1 MLSKHQPIGIFDSGI
16 GGLTVAH
23 AVAQHLP
30 HEDIIYIGDTAHL
43 PYGDKSAEMIRHYVR
58 AIADQLLA
66 KGCKL
71 LLVACNSATAA
82 AYEDLQAYLAGR
94 AQLLGVIDPVVD
106 YLVQHHA
113 SQRIG
118 LIGTHQTVNSGVFA
132 QKLKACLPQVHF
144 TALATPLLVP
154 VIEEGFHDHCELVDA
169 VLKAYLGDS
178 ALQDVDVLVLGC
190 THYPVI
196 KARLRAYYNDRV
208 TLIDAADITA
218 KALAVHLQQADLLNL
233 QPVSGTREFWVSD
246 LTQAFARQAQGF
258 FGQAI
263 PLQLLS

>member
-1 MLSKHQPIGIFDSGI
+1 MPSKHQPIGIFDSGI

-30 HEDIIYIGDTAHL
+30 HEDIIYLGDTAHL
-43 PYGDKSAEMIRHYVR
+43 PYGDKSAETIRHYVR

-94 AQLLGVIDPVVD
+94 AHLLGVIDPVVD
-106 YLVQHHA
+106 YLVQYHA

-132 QKLKACLPQVHF
+132 YKLRDRVPEVHF

-154 VIEEGFHDHCELVDA
+154 VIEEGFYDHCELVDA
-169 VLKAYLGDS
+169 VLAAYLGES
-178 ALQDVDVLVLGC
+178 VLQDIDVLVLGC

-196 KARLRAYYNDRV
+196 KARLRAYYGDRV
-208 TLIDAADITA
+208 SLIDAADITA
-218 KALAVHLQQADLLNL
+218 KALATYLQQTELLNP
-233 QPVSGTREFWVSD
+233 QSISGSHAFWVSD
-246 LTQAFARQAQGF
+246 LTQAFARQAKGF

-263 PLQLLS
+263 PLQLL